1 MSKLTV
7 ILLLVAFCS
16 LTATSQQATI
26 KGKIAD
32 TAERKTLTNSVVAL
46 LRSKDSTLVKFT
58 RSDKNGSFILAG
70 IPAGN
75 YFVLVSHPT
84 FADYYVTANLKD
96 TSQLELGEIP
106 MILRSQLLE
115 QVIVSQKLG
124 AIRIKK
130 DTTEY
135 IADSFKVAANAT
147 VEDLLKRLPGIQ
159 VDVDGKIKTQ
169 GEDVQKVLVDG
180 EEFFGDDPTMATQN
194 IRADAVEKVQVFD
207 KKSDQAAFTGIDD
220 GQRTKTINLKLKEDK
235 KNGYFGKV
243 KLGGGLPDKFDNQ
256 AMVNA
261 FKGKRKFAVY
271 GIMSNT
277 GRTGLGWGDRNAY
290 GGGEMNMMVD
300 EDGGGMYF
308 YGGGDDFEGGGGSYY
323 GEGLPTSWSAGTHYS
338 NKFNGDRHKINFNYR
353 FNKLNTTG
361 AGTTNTEYLLTDSS
375 YFRNE
380 IGNKFSQ
387 RIRNNLS
394 GTYEVQLDSSSTI
407 KFTAN
412 GTLSK
417 NSSNNKT
424 ILQTLSG
431 DQVLVNQLQR
441 LNTSEGESQALNT
454 SLLWRKKYKKIG
466 RTLSVNFDQRYGNNE
481 ASGFL
486 KSFNEEFGANPFKDT
501 TDQEK
506 VNNSRLLNIGG
517 KVSYTEPLSKAVT
530 LEVNYSIRNNNN
542 ESERL
547 TNDEQ
552 NGKYELFVDTL
563 STHYNVNVFTNSG
576 GMNIRVN
583 KKRLSY
589 SFGGNI
595 SHSGFRQE
603 DLFQDTI
610 LRYSYLNFFPRANF
624 NWNIKPQ
631 TRFSIRYSGNT
642 RQPTIEQLQPL
653 KDNTDNYYQRV
664 GNPNLNQEFR
674 QNIGIN
680 FNDFKIMN
688 NREIYGYLDFTNIL
702 NAMSTNDTIYQN
714 FKRVSQPYNI
724 SGNYNYYSYFMYGF
738 KLKKSDFRI
747 NFNANV
753 NGGNN
758 NSYITDMA
766 NNTGTQKIRNK
777 SRNFEVGVGGNYNK
791 PKKVEFNL
799 NWNVGYSISKSNS
812 QDINY
817 WSTSLNGS
825 ATVYLPWKTEI
836 RANAN
841 LNVREKTDAFP
852 QNRNVYLLN
861 GTFSKKIFKDDTGLL
876 SFEMKD
882 VLNQNLGF
890 SRDINESYV
899 QQRTYQ
905 TIQRFWL
912 VSFTWNFSKNG
923 KAPANPWD

>member
-7 ILLLVAFCS
+7 ILLLLVIS
-16 LTATSQQATI
+16 ATSAFSQHATI
-26 KGKIAD
+26 KGKITD
-32 TAERKTLTNSVVAL
+32 TAEKKTLSNSVIAL
-46 LRSKDSTLVKFT
+46 LRPDSTLVKFT
-58 RSDKNGSFILAG
+58 RSEKDGSFTLANLKEG
-70 IPAGN
+70 K
-75 YFVLVSHPT
+75 YLLLVTHPT
-84 FADYYVTANLKD
+84 FADYYVSANLKD
-96 TSQLELGEIP
+96 TSQIDLQQVP

-115 QVIVSQKLG
+115 QVVVSQKLG

-135 IADSFKVAANAT
+135 IADSFKVAANAS

-194 IRADAVEKVQVFD
+194 IRADAVEKVQVYD

-235 KNGYFGKV
+235 KNGYFGKLT
-243 KLGGGLPDKFDNQ
+243 LGGGLPDKFNNQ
-256 AMVNA
+256 GMVNA
-261 FKGKRKFAVY
+261 FKGKRKFAAY

-277 GRTGLGWGDRNAY
+277 GRTGLGWGDRNTY

-300 EDGGGMYF
+300 EDGGGGMYF

-338 NKFNGDRHKINFNYR
+338 NKFNGDRHKLNFNYR
-353 FNKLNTTG
+353 FNKLNTAG
-361 AGTTNTEYLLTDSS
+361 SGTTNTEYLLTDSS

-380 IGNKFSQ
+380 IGNKFTQ
-387 RIRNNLS
+387 RFRNNVS
-394 GTYEVQLDSSSTI
+394 GSYEVQLDSASTI

-412 GTLSK
+412 GTLTK
-417 NSSNNKT
+417 NSSNNRT

-431 DQVLVNQLQR
+431 DKVLVNQLQR
-441 LNTSEGESQALNT
+441 LNTSEGEGQALNT
-454 SLLWRKKYKKIG
+454 TLLWRKRYKKIG
-466 RTLSVNFDQRYGNNE
+466 RTLSVNFDQRYSNNE
-481 ASGFL
+481 SSGFL
-486 KSFNEEFGANPFKDT
+486 KSFNEEFGTNPFKDT

-506 VNNSRLLNIGG
+506 INNSNQLSVSG
-517 KVSYTEPLSKAVT
+517 KASYTEPLSKAVT
-530 LEVNYSIRNNNN
+530 LEVNYSLGNNNS
-542 ESERL
+542 ESERISY
-547 TNDEQ
+547 DEQ
-552 NGKYELFVDTL
+552 NGKYEQFVDSL
-563 STHYNVNVFTNSG
+563 STHYNVNVLTNSG

-583 KKRLSY
+583 KKKLSY

-595 SHSGFRQE
+595 SHSGFTQE

-610 LRYSYLNFFPRANF
+610 VRYSYLNFFPRANF
-624 NWNIKPQ
+624 NWSIKPQ
-631 TRFSIRYSGNT
+631 TRLSIRYNGRT

-653 KDNTDNYYQRV
+653 KDNTDNYYQRI
-664 GNPNLNQEFR
+664 GNPNLKQEFR
-674 QNIGIN
+674 QNVGIN

-688 NREIYGYLDFTNIL
+688 NRGIYGYLDFTNIL
-702 NAMSTNDTIYQN
+702 NAMSTSDTIYQN
-714 FKRVSQPYNI
+714 FKRVSQPYNV
-724 SGNYNYYSYFMYGF
+724 SGNYNYYSYFGYGF
-738 KLKKSDFRI
+738 KLKKTDFNI
-747 NFNANV
+747 NFNANI

-758 NSYITDMA
+758 NSYITDLQG
-766 NNTGTQKIRNK
+766 NTGTKKIRNK
-777 SRNFEVGVGGNYNK
+777 SRNFEIGTGGNYNK
-791 PKKVEFNL
+791 PKKMDFNL
-799 NWNVGYSISKSNS
+799 NLGVGYSISKSNS
-812 QDINY
+812 QDIHY

-825 ATVYLPWKTEI
+825 ATVYLPWKTQI
-836 RANAN
+836 NANAN

-861 GTFSKKIFKDDTGLL
+861 GSFSKKIFKDDTGLL

-890 SRDINESYV
+890 SRDINETYI

-912 VSFTWNFSKNG
+912 ISFTWNFSKNG